1 MGGKG
6 RIRSSEHPGVV
17 LRAAHVP
24 GRWFYSVFKRIEV
37 RPIRKMSRG
46 KTRRANEQ
54 PPVKVVRIVPHDGV
68 AALALATATTSA
80 KLGLAR
86 PEGFEPP
93 TC

>member
-1 MGGKG
+1 
-6 RIRSSEHPGVV
+6 
-17 LRAAHVP
+17 
-24 GRWFYSVFKRIEV
+24 VFKRIEV

-68 AALALATATTSA
+68 AALALATATPSA

-93 TC
+93 SATRTVRILLTGRDINETLESMRSYATSS